1 MTPAERMAMKSTYE
15 CAGGILQ
22 PSRRQLMRWT
32 IATLAGAAIVPVSRA
47 ASYTKAVA
55 RDSEEILRGLMAGNE
70 RFASG
75 QAAGPRRRPQDFVPL
90 AEGQAPLAV
99 IVGCADSRVPPEVI
113 FDQGV
118 GDLFVVREAGNI
130 ISGAGV
136 VVKGSIEYAV
146 AELGVPVAMVLGH
159 SSCGAI
165 KAALQHIEKN
175 DAVPGAI
182 GELVQIL
189 RPVAM
194 SVKGK
199 PGDPLENAIKANVEA
214 GVQRLKALDPI
225 LAPAVAQKRLQVVGG
240 VYDLKTGKISIVA

>member
-1 MTPAERMAMKSTYE
+1 MTSAERMVMK
-15 CAGGILQ
+15 CAPGGAGGILQ
-22 PSRRQLMRWT
+22 PSRRQLMGWT
-32 IATLAGAAIVPVSRA
+32 VATLVGAATGRISRA
-47 ASYTKAVA
+47 VAGTKTVA
-55 RDSEEILRGLMAGNE
+55 PDPEAILRGLVAGNQ

-75 QAAGPRRRPQDFVPL
+75 QATGPRRRPEDFLPL

-99 IVGCADSRVPPEVI
+99 IIGCADSRVPPEVI

-146 AELGVPVAMVLGH
+146 AELGVTVAVVLGH

-165 KAALQHIEKN
+165 KAALQHIAKN

-182 GELVQIL
+182 GELVKIL
-189 RPVAM
+189 RPVAL

-199 PGDPLENAIKANVEA
+199 PGDPLENAIRANVEA

-225 LAPAVAQKRLQVVGG
+225 LSPAVAQKRLKVVGG
-240 VYDLKTGKISIVA
+240 VYDLKTGKMSIVA

>member
-1 MTPAERMAMKSTYE
+1 M
-15 CAGGILQ
+15 L
-22 PSRRQLMRWT
+22 RWT
-32 IATLAGAAIVPVSRA
+32 CMTLAAAGTVGATR
-47 ASYTKAVA
+47 AVA
-55 RDSEEILRGLMAGNE
+55 RASTKAAPSRDPDDVLRGLVTGNQ

-75 QAAGPRRRPQDFVPL
+75 GAAGPRRRPEDFLAL
-90 AEGQAPLAV
+90 AEGQTPLAV

-118 GDLFVVREAGNI
+118 GDLFVVREAGNV

-146 AELGVPVAMVLGH
+146 AELGVPVVVVLGH

-175 DAVPGAI
+175 DALPGAI
-182 GELVQIL
+182 GELVKVL
-189 RPVAM
+189 RPVAV

-199 PGDPLENAIKANVEA
+199 PGNPLDNAIRANVDA
-214 GVQRLKALDPI
+214 GVQRLKTLQPI
-225 LAPAVAQKRLQVVGG
+225 LAPAVAQQRLRIVGG
-240 VYDLKTGKISIVA
+240 VYDLKTGQVSIVA

>member
-1 MTPAERMAMKSTYE
+1 M
-15 CAGGILQ
+15 
-22 PSRRQLMRWT
+22 
-32 IATLAGAAIVPVSRA
+32 TLAAAGTVGASR
-47 ASYTKAVA
+47 AVA
-55 RDSEEILRGLMAGNE
+55 RANTKAAPSRDPEDILRGLVTGNQ

-75 QAAGPRRRPQDFVPL
+75 EAASPRRRPEDFLAL
-90 AEGQAPLAV
+90 AEGQTPLAV

-118 GDLFVVREAGNI
+118 GDLFVVREAGNV

-146 AELGVPVAMVLGH
+146 AELGVPLIMVLGH

-175 DAVPGAI
+175 DPLPGSI
-182 GELVQIL
+182 GELVKVL
-189 RPVAM
+189 RPVVA

-199 PGDPLENAIKANVEA
+199 PGDPFENAIRANVEV
-214 GVQRLKALDPI
+214 GVDRLRTLKPI
-225 LAPAVAQKRLQVVGG
+225 LAPAVARKRLKVVGG
-240 VYDLKTGKISIVA
+240 VYDLKTGKIAVVA

>member
-1 MTPAERMAMKSTYE
+1 MNATTGHKDGLGR
-15 CAGGILQ
+15 
-22 PSRRQLMRWT
+22 PSRRQLLRWT
-32 IATLAGAAIVPVSRA
+32 FATLAGAGTVGATRARSRA
-47 ASYTKAVA
+47 NTKAEPS
-55 RDSEEILRGLMAGNE
+55 RDPDEILRGLVAGNQ

-75 QAAGPRRRPQDFVPL
+75 EAAGPRRRPEDFLSL
-90 AEGQAPLAV
+90 AEGQTPLAV
-99 IVGCADSRVPPEVI
+99 IVGCADSRVPPEVV

-146 AELGVPVAMVLGH
+146 AELGVPVIVVLGH

-175 DAVPGAI
+175 DVLPGAI
-182 GELVQIL
+182 GELVKVL
-189 RPVAM
+189 RPVAV

-199 PGDPLENAIKANVEA
+199 PGNPLDNAIRANVGV
-214 GVQRLKALDPI
+214 GVQRLKTLQPI
-225 LAPAVAQKRLQVVGG
+225 LAPAVAQKRLRIVGG
-240 VYDLKTGKISIVA
+240 VYDLKTGRVSIVA